1 MGKNILPMV
10 MGIIAIAIAFV
21 IFPIVL
27 DATSDL
33 LGHTGDVLD
42 TFEVTTGAAVTT
54 ADVVLTYDLYEGDVS
69 NVKSIT
75 STEPTDV
82 PVANTYTV
90 ATRSLNITGLTAE
103 KTRTLSVTYLTVSTN
118 VYTGLGSI
126 VKVAPLIVFV
136 GLLASGG
143 FAMYKGITGMRKG
156 G

>member
-21 IFPIVL
+21 IFPVVL
-27 DATSDL
+27 DATGDL
-33 LGHTGDVLD
+33 LAHTNDVLQ
-42 TFEVTTGAAVTT
+42 TEEVTTGVSETT
-54 ADVVLTYDLYEGDVS
+54 ADVVLDYELYEGDVL
-69 NVKSIT
+69 NVKTIT
-75 STEPTDV
+75 STEATDV
-82 PVANTYTV
+82 PVASTYTE
-90 ATRSLNITGLTAE
+90 ATRTLSITGLTE
-103 KTRTLSVTYLTVSTN
+103 SKTRTLSITYETVSTN

-143 FAMYKGITGMRKG
+143 FAMYKGITGIRKG